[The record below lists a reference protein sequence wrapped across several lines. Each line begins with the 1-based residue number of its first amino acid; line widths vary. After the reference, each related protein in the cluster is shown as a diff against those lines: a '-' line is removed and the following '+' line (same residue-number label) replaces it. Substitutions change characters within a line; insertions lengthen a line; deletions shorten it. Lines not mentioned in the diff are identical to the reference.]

1 MRCCLEEHGIARRS
15 RGRGNREDRVILD
28 SDRVARLY
36 LGEGLSAEQVGA
48 VLGCSRSVVLRCLR
62 DAGLPVRTSPAG
74 GGGRRILDALYAD
87 PTVRA
92 TLGRHGVPVVAC
104 PGPLW
109 ARFPEPV
116 ALTETLVRDLYEG
129 CGVGLTHIELLT
141 GSRRRRSATTASPGG
156 SHCAVRGA
164 VARSCAAW
172 SWPGRRRT
180 WKMRDGPPCRVRSK
194 KAMEPA

>member
-1 MRCCLEEHGIARRS
+1 MSERTVRCGLEEHGIARRS

-28 SDRVARLY
+28 LDRVARLY
-36 LGEGLSAEQVGA
+36 LGEGLSADQVGA
-48 VLGCSRSVVLRCLR
+48 VFGCSRSVVLRCLR

-87 PTVRA
+87 PAVRA

-109 ARFPEPV
+109 ARFPKPV

-141 GSRRRRSATTASPGG
+141 GQPAATVGHHCVAWGIMLRRPGG
-156 SHCAVRGA
+156 RC
-164 VARSCAAW
+164 
-172 SWPGRRRT
+172 PFLRRLELAGSPT
-180 WKMRDGPPCRVRSK
+180 D
-194 KAMEPA
+194 AEDA